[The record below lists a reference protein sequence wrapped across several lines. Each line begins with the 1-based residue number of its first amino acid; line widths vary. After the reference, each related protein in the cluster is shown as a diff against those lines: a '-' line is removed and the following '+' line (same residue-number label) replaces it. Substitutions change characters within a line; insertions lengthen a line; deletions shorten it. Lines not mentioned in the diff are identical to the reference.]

1 MDTQEPRV
9 SLADPN
15 IVQCSQLGMWG
26 DVQVPAVSRLN
37 TAFVCANER
46 TICMWSLC
54 SKENIIGC
62 DKQKL
67 CSVYCRLRIGLD
79 TWTPG
84 PTVASAEAVLMWY
97 NVVIMPFHF

>member
-9 SLADPN
+9 SLDPN

-67 CSVYCRLRIGLD
+67 CRLYYCRL
-79 TWTPG
+79 WTPG
-84 PTVASAEAVLMWY
+84 PAVASTEAVLMWY